1 MMAAIEKL
9 VTLPDDDDDFSAVDD
24 VTFGGGLGDGVALMT
39 SLVGRR
45 RNPGLAAGASLGRDG
60 AEVRLGEIMIFFFFR
75 KLFQE
80 QFYFSTNSSL
90 TGFLFLVVFVFF
102 LVSRVSLFLK
112 VDSDLKKSSFEE
124 ISSAELFLE
133 VVASN

>member
-1 MMAAIEKL
+1 MAAIEKL

-60 AEVRLGEIMIFFFFR
+60 AEVRLGEIMIYFFFFR

-90 TGFLFLVVFVFF
+90 TGFLLSLCFSW
-102 LVSRVSLFLK
+102 SRVSLFLK

-124 ISSAELFLE
+124 ISTAEFFLE

>member
-39 SLVGRR
+39 SLVARR
-45 RNPGLAAGASLGRDG
+45 RNPGLDAGASLGRDG
-60 AEVRLGEIMIFFFFR
+60 AEVRLGEIMIYFFFFR

-90 TGFLFLVVFVFF
+90 TCFLLSLCFSW
-102 LVSRVSLFLK
+102 SRISLFLK

-124 ISSAELFLE
+124 ISTAEFFLE

>member
-45 RNPGLAAGASLGRDG
+45 RNPELAAGASLGRDG

-90 TGFLFLVVFVFF
+90 TGFLL
-102 LVSRVSLFLK
+102 SLCF
-112 VDSDLKKSSFEE
+112 SW
-124 ISSAELFLE
+124 FLE
-133 VVASN
+133 FHCFSKLIPI

>member
-9 VTLPDDDDDFSAVDD
+9 VTFPDDDDDFSAVDD

-75 KLFQE
+75 KLFQNN
-80 QFYFSTNSSL
+80 FI
-90 TGFLFLVVFVFF
+90 
-102 LVSRVSLFLK
+102 SRRTRL
-112 VDSDLKKSSFEE
+112 
-124 ISSAELFLE
+124 
-133 VVASN
+133 